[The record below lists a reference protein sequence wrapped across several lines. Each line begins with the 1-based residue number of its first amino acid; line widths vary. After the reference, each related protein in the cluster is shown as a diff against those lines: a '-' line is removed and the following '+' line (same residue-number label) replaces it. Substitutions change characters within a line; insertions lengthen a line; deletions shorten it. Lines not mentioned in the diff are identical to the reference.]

1 MGLFEVRAD
10 TPVERWPAR
19 WLSSVRAW
27 MQSVTA
33 VVFGDRVVVVSGSA
47 KIASD
52 AMELRSG
59 HQTLPWLPV
68 V

>member
-10 TPVERWPAR
+10 TPVERWLAR
-19 WLSSVRAW
+19 WLTSVRAW

-33 VVFGDRVVVVSGSA
+33 VVFGEGVVVSGSA

-52 AMELRSG
+52 AMEVRSG
-59 HQTLPWLPV
+59 HQTLLWLPV